1 MSREVNF
8 WSSCSA
14 FYDCAIGF
22 LIHAWL
28 CRCCCCPTLSSGL
41 LSSSHLSGFLFW
53 RQSSNCRGLSA
64 AAASQPAGLMSPAF
78 RSCLQTSVYRRTG
91 LPAGLE
97 PVASSPYSMSLRIRP
112 SSMRLT
118 WPNQCKRLWPSK
130 VNILSILACARTFLS
145 RTRSCQVMPR
155 IPLRQ
160 RRWKAL
166 SLRSWRDYR
175 IHVSLP

>member
-14 FYDCAIGF
+14 FYDCTIGF

-28 CRCCCCPTLSSGL
+28 CRCCCPTLSYA
-41 LSSSHLSGFLFW
+41 
-53 RQSSNCRGLSA
+53 LSA

-118 WPNQCKRLWPSK
+118 WPSQRKRLWPSK
-130 VNILSILACARTFLS
+130 LNILSILACARTFLS
-145 RTRSCQVMPR
+145 GTRSCQVMPR

-166 SLRSWRDYR
+166 SLRSWQDYR
-175 IHVSLP
+175 VHVSLP

>member
-1 MSREVNF
+1 MLGSVGAVVQLCRMRSLQASH
-8 WSSCSA
+8 WSSLFFSLVWIPVLT
-14 FYDCAIGF
+14 AIE
-22 LIHAWL
+22 
-28 CRCCCCPTLSSGL
+28 
-41 LSSSHLSGFLFW
+41 
-53 RQSSNCRGLSA
+53 SNCRGLSA

-97 PVASSPYSMSLRIRP
+97 PVASWPYSMSLTIRP

-118 WPNQCKRLWPSK
+118 WPSQRKRLWPSK
-130 VNILSILACARTFLS
+130 VNKLSILACARTFLS
-145 RTRSCQVMPR
+145 GTRSCQVMPR

-166 SLRSWRDYR
+166 SLRSWQDYR
-175 IHVSLP
+175 VHVSLP

>member
-1 MSREVNF
+1 MLLSNSVVCALSR
-8 WSSCSA
+8 
-14 FYDCAIGF
+14 
-22 LIHAWL
+22 
-28 CRCCCCPTLSSGL
+28 RPTGL

-64 AAASQPAGLMSPAF
+64 AAASQPAGLMSRAF

-97 PVASSPYSMSLRIRP
+97 PVASSPYSISLRIRP

-118 WPNQCKRLWPSK
+118 WPSQRKRLWASK
-130 VNILSILACARTFLS
+130 VNILSILAGARTFLS
-145 RTRSCQVMPR
+145 GTRSCQVMPR
-155 IPLRQ
+155 ISLRQ

-175 IHVSLP
+175 VHVSLP